1 MIEEDSTS
9 HFYISHDYGSS
20 FEDISFKF
28 ALADNTTA
36 TVNKFFHH
44 PQDNCYYVFTDLK
57 NNQIFVTRD
66 CLETV
71 DSYSLD
77 FNPSHVEFDKKHL
90 QRFLVHDREDEQRK
104 LYVTSNFGQTFF
116 KASDYVKS
124 FFWHEEDDSTELYI
138 SRMEPHE
145 KLSVLSSTSFFEDP
159 LHTSLVVT
167 GVTEFEKKGN
177 FLFVVRDNKEKVGEK
192 RLLLAKVGQR
202 FVEALFPT
210 EEPLK
215 DFHVCEVTEDDQILV
230 IVNHAGNKSNLYTSD
245 RINPHQAEFS
255 LSLERIF
262 YYSPDLTWRNSWL
275 DKINTGA
282 GRDDNNFAD
291 FYKIAGLRGVYIASQ
306 LAEGMTEEKIL
317 PNNITTLITFDGG
330 AEWSKIEGPRTDSR
344 GYSIPGCYQVSPL
357 GNSRILMTVL
367 KNNVSHEL
375 ISFSETIF
383 GVTTTMIFLTD
394 TFLGK
399 ILFPSHCPDVVS
411 EVPEHQIHPHRVLGL
426 LSRHHPRIRQ
436 RGQDSPAQDQ
446 RLPLRGRGDQ
456 LAPGPG
462 GQLLLQPRGPRRD
475 HCGRQVL
482 QD

>member
-177 FLFVVRDNKEKVGEK
+177 FLFVVRDN
-192 RLLLAKVGQR
+192 
-202 FVEALFPT
+202 
-210 EEPLK
+210 
-215 DFHVCEVTEDDQILV
+215 
-230 IVNHAGNKSNLYTSD
+230 
-245 RINPHQAEFS
+245 
-255 LSLERIF
+255 
-262 YYSPDLTWRNSWL
+262 
-275 DKINTGA
+275 
-282 GRDDNNFAD
+282 
-291 FYKIAGLRGVYIASQ
+291 
-306 LAEGMTEEKIL
+306 
-317 PNNITTLITFDGG
+317 
-330 AEWSKIEGPRTDSR
+330 
-344 GYSIPGCYQVSPL
+344 
-357 GNSRILMTVL
+357 
-367 KNNVSHEL
+367 
-375 ISFSETIF
+375 
-383 GVTTTMIFLTD
+383 
-394 TFLGK
+394 
-399 ILFPSHCPDVVS
+399 
-411 EVPEHQIHPHRVLGL
+411 
-426 LSRHHPRIRQ
+426 
-436 RGQDSPAQDQ
+436 
-446 RLPLRGRGDQ
+446 
-456 LAPGPG
+456 
-462 GQLLLQPRGPRRD
+462 
-475 HCGRQVL
+475 
-482 QD
+482 